1 LAVYVPHV
9 RMLRSTT
16 TQCSRPGAMRG
27 RHISKKKPS
36 HLMATIQTDPA
47 PAGPFLLP
55 TTVPWLN
62 EIPGRILMRSAQHE
76 DEDRCCWLE
85 AIHFI
90 TTACLCLLII
100 HPFSL
105 ELGRF
110 ASH

>member
-1 LAVYVPHV
+1 
-9 RMLRSTT
+9 
-16 TQCSRPGAMRG
+16 
-27 RHISKKKPS
+27 
-36 HLMATIQTDPA
+36 MATIQTDPA